1 MKFET
6 TEFHCCP
13 AVSRNYGGK
22 TKEIIIIINLHIYV
36 MINEKIEIIK
46 IYMVLFIL
54 DNVVYLYT
62 LLMYSI
68 TALEYEEILVVPNL
82 KSGLDRLQ

>member
-22 TKEIIIIINLHIYV
+22 TKEIIIIISF
-36 MINEKIEIIK
+36 K
-46 IYMVLFIL
+46 
-54 DNVVYLYT
+54 
-62 LLMYSI
+62 
-68 TALEYEEILVVPNL
+68 
-82 KSGLDRLQ
+82 

>member
-1 MKFET
+1 
-6 TEFHCCP
+6 
-13 AVSRNYGGK
+13 
-22 TKEIIIIINLHIYV
+22 

-62 LLMYSI
+62 LLMYLI

-82 KSGLDRLQ
+82 KFGLDRLQ